1 MTFIPSWYAAL
12 LHNSTL
18 CTEVNI
24 YTSFYSRRGMEID
37 LLNKRTR
44 ETEFAFKQSNVYNYN
59 SCSET
64 HLLYFSEHICA
75 QRKLKLCGGILRIH
89 TAYKSNL
96 PGCYHRSIMLSGE
109 QNLIMTSNDAFIPA
123 GGYHGYIMFS
133 GEQNLITTSKDVYS
147 MIIIN
152 HFYIMIFN
160 HEYDHKLSVS

>member
-1 MTFIPSWYAAL
+1 
-12 LHNSTL
+12 
-18 CTEVNI
+18 
-24 YTSFYSRRGMEID
+24 MEID

-44 ETEFAFKQSNVYNYN
+44 ETEFAFKQSNIYIIVVLK
-59 SCSET
+59 
-64 HLLYFSEHICA
+64 HIYFIFQNIIICA
-75 QRKLKLCGGILRIH
+75 QRKLNLCGGILRIH

-123 GGYHGYIMFS
+123 GGYHGCIMFS

>member
-1 MTFIPSWYAAL
+1 MCTKKIEIMWWNPQNPHSIQVQSAR
-12 LHNSTL
+12 LH
-18 CTEVNI
+18 
-24 YTSFYSRRGMEID
+24 
-37 LLNKRTR
+37 
-44 ETEFAFKQSNVYNYN
+44 
-59 SCSET
+59 
-64 HLLYFSEHICA
+64 
-75 QRKLKLCGGILRIH
+75 
-89 TAYKSNL
+89 
-96 PGCYHRSIMLSGE
+96 HRSIMLSGE